1 MTPLTRLPRML
12 LRRLVALFSSVTLL
26 HLSVG
31 AADAAC
37 AGNGAE
43 SHHSAAAHSLAAGHA
58 GHMHHQGR
66 TAAPAAHVDGVAAP
80 LGSRSPGGSPVQAR
94 CCESMTTCSVTG
106 TVVERVSVVNAVPR
120 VSMVM
125 PAPTDVAST
134 VPQAPEPPP
143 PKA

>member
-1 MTPLTRLPRML
+1 ML
-12 LRRLVALFSSVTLL
+12 LRRLVALFSSVTLF

-37 AGNGAE
+37 AGNGGG
-43 SHHSAAAHSLAAGHA
+43 SQHGAAAHSLAVGNAAGHA
-58 GHMHHQGR
+58 HHQHVAVGSVP
-66 TAAPAAHVDGVAAP
+66 TPASHVDGVAAP
-80 LGSRSPGGSPVQAR
+80 LSSRTPGHSPAQAR

-106 TVVERVSVVNAVPR
+106 TVAERVFIVNAVPR
-120 VSMVM
+120 VSMVI
-125 PAPTDVAST
+125 PARTDVASN